1 MRLKLLSGIGVVLI
15 GGGVS
20 FVQAQG
26 TTPSGVVDAAAEAL
40 GGKARIQAVRSMT
53 IAGYGQIGNQNGG
66 GNIDPNPLAPQK
78 LVNIS
83 GAVRTLDL
91 ANGRMRLTQS
101 QTHDFVFAYE
111 RNMRGIKVDQ
121 RLDGDV
127 AFNIGANNQPQ
138 RLGDAA
144 HRVRRLEFLN
154 NPIAL
159 VRAAMDPAAK
169 LANLRADRATSTQ
182 LVDLT
187 TARGDVITMAFD
199 TATRLPAWASWVQPD
214 ANLGE
219 VTLRTY
225 YSAYQ
230 VENGVQVP
238 FGYTS
243 VIDWRNTMVWRFF
256 VDRVKFDEPVDDLA
270 APAQV
275 RNAAAPAPQAPEIG
289 VQQVAQGFW
298 YLTGAGNSTAFEFSD
313 HITLFEVYA
322 SEANARAIIAKAR
335 TLVPGKPVTEVI
347 VSHHHFDHSGG
358 LRAAVAEGLTVITQR
373 GNVAIF
379 TEMASRPARTFPD
392 ALGRAPK
399 PIKIVP
405 VDDRLVLKDASMEV
419 VVYRAMNNSHMANA
433 VIAYAP
439 SAKTVSQGDMVDEN
453 WDLVFWGNSY
463 PETVNFWKLDVERD
477 LAVHGKINTYQD
489 ALGHLR
495 RQANNVKTFCDRAVA
510 ANLSIPGCPVTN
522 IGF

>member
-1 MRLKLLSGIGVVLI
+1 MRVKIVVFLVLSVIVGALAL
-15 GGGVS
+15 
-20 FVQAQG
+20 VQAQAG
-26 TTPSGVVDAAAEAL
+26 SPARVVDAAAEAL
-40 GGKARIQAVRSMT
+40 GGKARIQAVRSLT
-53 IAGYGQIGNQNGG
+53 ISGYGQIGSQNGG
-66 GNIDPNPLAPQK
+66 GNIDPSPLAPQK
-78 LVNIS
+78 LINIG
-83 GAVRTLDL
+83 GAVRNIDL
-91 ANGRMRLTQS
+91 ANGRMRLTQT

-111 RNMRGIKVDQ
+111 RNMRGIRVDQ
-121 RLDGDV
+121 RLDGDI
-127 AFNIGANNQPQ
+127 AFNVGANGQPQ
-138 RLGDAA
+138 RLGEAA
-144 HRVRRLEFLN
+144 VRQRRLEMLN

-159 VRAAMDPAAK
+159 VRAALDPAARV
-169 LANLRADRATSTQ
+169 ANLRTDRASGAQVVT
-182 LVDLT
+182 VT
-187 TARGDVITMAFD
+187 TAKGDVLDVAFD
-199 TATRLPAWASWVQPD
+199 ATTKLPAWVSWVQPD

-219 VTLRTY
+219 VTLRTS

-230 VENGVQVP
+230 AEKGVQVP

-243 VIDWRNTMVWRFF
+243 VIDWRDTMVWRFF
-256 VDRVKFDEPVDDLA
+256 VDRVQVDEAFDDIGAPAELRTAAPLA
-270 APAQV
+270 A
-275 RNAAAPAPQAPEIG
+275 APEIG
-289 VQQVAQGFW
+289 VQSVGKGIW

-358 LRAAVAEGLTVITQR
+358 FRAAVAEGLTIITQR
-373 GNVAIF
+373 GNVEIF
-379 TEMASRPARTFPD
+379 REMAARSARTFPD
-392 ALGRAPK
+392 ALGRSPK
-399 PIKIVP
+399 ALTIVA

-419 VVYRAMNNSHMANA
+419 QVYRVLNNSHMANA
-433 VIAYAP
+433 VLAYAP
-439 SAKTVSQGDMVDEN
+439 GTKTVSQGDLVDEN

-495 RQANNVKTFCDRAVA
+495 RQAANVKAFCDKAVA
-510 ANLSIPGCPVTN
+510 ASFTVPGCPVTN